1 MSYYI
6 DIIDTVSPLTKLV
19 VEKASASGIELKWNG
34 SDAKDEMYIV
44 TSEFNFDMLTLTA
57 KDAAFIGFF
66 TGDEHRFK
74 VLVKNNDD
82 DSIIWS
88 GYILPDLYS
97 EPYKNGVFFVNFT
110 ASDGL
115 GRLKG
120 KKLPDDYYSKEK
132 SLIDIFC
139 QCLKLTGHELDL
151 YFNPAIENFVNKD
164 WDSIFIDTATFA
176 EKDKK
181 KDAFEILETLMKDT
195 LCLCYQC
202 DNRWYIEGI
211 NTRHIR
217 EVTYKKY
224 DTDGNF
230 VNSLVYNRLLKSIT
244 ALASPTFTIIP
255 PYNEITITHK
265 KTEPSLP
272 GTLAKET
279 NDGWAIV
286 TGVNGTLFGDDWRS
300 NGGLFA
306 ICKSPNFYCTVY
318 SKNSN
323 NINAPQDD
331 SQFISLK
338 EKIFLS
344 KGQKAKMSFVFKIK
358 RPGITDSNPADMLLW
373 KNPFKYEILFNG
385 LVLYSNFGG
394 TVSDVEN
401 VVFSSSA
408 EAKIDIE
415 HIFLDDGLFD
425 VRIYGPPGTTN
436 INRIEGIYIESASID
451 IIAFKDEEI
460 VKDVINGDFTIDKDL
475 ELTFADD
482 QSGMSKGFRLYK
494 LKEQTANFVSV
505 DFPILYG
512 FVLDGK
518 NYSVVDLQSA
528 FAIKNNRYQVTKS
541 GVPVNVIDVVYNLN
555 DGEQMV
561 IQTAVLYEAGDFSVK
576 IYAVDD
582 LLSSR
587 TNWTKWTDSVYKIEN
602 TTFIKTV
609 ANIYRRLFNQAHEK
623 MDCTALNAVKFN
635 DICLFNYVYA
645 KDFIVL
651 NCAWNLDDNRTTLTL
666 GRSYY
671 KDSGSVVIGD
681 SNIPPIVL
689 AGDDIYLE
697 NAQTSTSL
705 LATAFDPDG
714 YIYAQQWKK
723 TVGGFGDIIE
733 TPAQLATNLSNL
745 TEDYYTYQ
753 IQVTDNGG
761 ATAMDTINVIRK
773 KDYSVTLDLINE
785 IIESNTNYPSI
796 YSRYK
801 VTFSPEI
808 AAGFVFTLKGRIIL
822 LTSISGTN
830 GVDADSIYSIVK
842 NGAVI
847 ETGYGSYPSAVV
859 SFTLNYVAGDVIYI
873 DLTTSALVGNAGS
886 GDTATASATVILDS
900 VLITTGVGVV
910 VGLPIN
916 KNQTVNV

>member
-74 VLVKNNDD
+74 VLVKNNED

-164 WDSIFIDTATFA
+164 WDSIFIDTATFT

-202 DNRWYIEGI
+202 DNHWYIEGI

-230 VNSLVYNRLLKSIT
+230 VNSVVYNRLLKSIT
-244 ALASPTFTIIP
+244 ALASPMFTIIP

-279 NDGWAIV
+279 NDGWAVV
-286 TGVNGTLFGDDWRS
+286 TGVSAIINANAWMA
-300 NGGLFA
+300 NGG
-306 ICKSPNFYCTVY
+306 FYAKCIKPDYGVVIY
-318 SKNSN
+318 NKYFYNGLLAGGN
-323 NINAPQDD
+323 PQDD
-331 SQFISLK
+331 TQFVSFK
-338 EKIFLS
+338 EKLFFS
-344 KGQKAKMSFVFKIK
+344 KSQKLNFDFEFKIK
-358 RPGITDSNPADMLLW
+358 KFNESITKPDNMDLW
-373 KNPFKYEILFNG
+373 KNPFKYEILFND
-385 LVLYSNFGG
+385 VVIFSNFGG
-394 TVSDVEN
+394 TVADQELLIFEDN
-401 VVFSSSA
+401 
-408 EAKIDIE
+408 ETAKIDIE
-415 HIFLDDGLFD
+415 HIIQEDGVMD
-425 VRIYGPPGTTN
+425 VKIYGPPGQPQEN
-436 INRIEGIYIESASID
+436 KILGIEIMKMNLSV
-451 IIAFKDEEI
+451 IAFQEMETITDL
-460 VKDVINGDFTIDKDL
+460 INGEFTIDKEIDL
-475 ELTFADD
+475 IYADD
-482 QSGMSKGFRLYK
+482 KSGTSKGFRLYP
-494 LKEQTANFVSV
+494 LKENGAFFNEYN
-505 DFPILYG
+505 FPIFYG
-512 FVLDGK
+512 FVLNKK
-518 NYSVVDLQSA
+518 NYSVITLEAAVL
-528 FAIKNNRYQVTKS
+528 IKQNLYSVYKD
-541 GVPVNVIDVVYNLN
+541 GVLIEVLNVHYNFN

-561 IQTAVLYEAGDFSVK
+561 IETVVPYTTGNFTVKKYAIDSVLSN
-576 IYAVDD
+576 
-582 LLSSR
+582 R
-587 TNWTKWTDSVYKIEN
+587 TNWTQWTDSVYKIEN

-635 DICLFNYVYA
+635 DICLFNYIYE

-651 NCAWNLDDNRTTLTL
+651 NCSWNLDDNKTNLTL

-671 KDSGSVVIGD
+671 RESGTVVVGD
-681 SNIPPIVL
+681 DNVPPIVL
-689 AGDDIYLE
+689 VGDDIYLDD
-697 NAQTSTSL
+697 NQDTATLT
-705 LATAFDPDG
+705 ATAFDPDG
-714 YIYAQQWKK
+714 YISAQQWTKK
-723 TVGGFGDIIE
+723 AGDFGDIIE
-733 TPAQLATNLSNL
+733 TPGQLVTNLSNL
-745 TEDYYTYQ
+745 KDDFYTYQ

-773 KDYSVTLDLINE
+773 KDYSVTMDLINE
-785 IIESNTNYPSI
+785 TVGGQTSGANYQLKINPLL
-796 YSRYK
+796 
-801 VTFSPEI
+801 PD
-808 AAGFVFTLKGRIIL
+808 GFVVKLTGVFNCFAFINPQVGDSGSGGYSITKNGFTLDANSY
-822 LTSISGTN
+822 TSGS
-830 GVDADSIYSIVK
+830 ADY
-842 NGAVI
+842 A
-847 ETGYGSYPSAVV
+847 
-859 SFTLNYVAGDVIYI
+859 FTLNVIKTDEI
-873 DLTTSALVGNAGS
+873 FINLSASVEH
-886 GDTATASATVILDS
+886 GDTGTSGNSGAQMNINKAVFIDG
-900 VLITTGVGVV
+900 TGTV
-910 VGLPIN
+910 VGLP
-916 KNQTVNV
+916 VVRSVAASM